1 MAFEIAMKELLD
13 KITSYNL
20 FNYLLPGVLF
30 SVLARAFTEL
40 DLIQDDLITGAFL
53 YYFIGI
59 IVSRFGSL
67 FFEPF
72 LKWSKFVR
80 FEKYEDYLLAC
91 EKDSKIE
98 LLLETSNMYRTFAA
112 LFASLLFLKIYL
124 AIETALPALG
134 EYRAWIAII
143 FLLALFL
150 FSYRKQTKYI
160 ASRIRKFSDE

>member
-1 MAFEIAMKELLD
+1 MKELLD

-20 FNYLLPGVLF
+20 FNYLLPGVIF
-30 SVLARAFTEL
+30 AVLASTFTEI
-40 DLIQDDLITGAFL
+40 DLIQDDVITGAFL

-80 FEKYEDYLLAC
+80 FENYENYLLAC

-98 LLLETSNMYRTFAA
+98 SLLETSNMYRTFAA
-112 LFASLLFLKIYL
+112 LFASLLSLKAYL
-124 AIETALPALG
+124 AVERTLPTLG
-134 EYRAWIAII
+134 EYRAWVAII
-143 FLLALFL
+143 FLLGLFL
-150 FSYRKQTKYI
+150 FSYRKQTKHI
-160 ASRIRKFSDE
+160 ASRIRKISNE